1 MYSQEHPYSI
11 CWCFTTVILTMQ
23 NKYNSRTPSAFGPP
37 HPCWGHRDIA
47 LPRCWWSYLGVDK
60 GMVHDGNKP
69 CALWMAFTLFYT
81 GFSGH
86 WSKKWMTETLL
97 THVTFT
103 NCPKRI
109 AQRSTPMLHIPALSP
124 KPPHTSKEVQRI
136 QGVLV
141 RSKEVYRRSL
151 EKTIYKAQKKR
162 PPVVSHHLL
171 ERSCWHL
178 HLYIVNHLKH
188 KKTKKLGVRLLWPK
202 APKIPK
208 HAAKQLPNCPKSDM
222 KSVRFNLLAY
232 TGIHVHYCI
241 HKYVNVYASI
251 LYMSKS
257 HMSIIYNIHVYI
269 TYVYIM

>member
-1 MYSQEHPYSI
+1 M
-11 CWCFTTVILTMQ
+11 
-23 NKYNSRTPSAFGPP
+23 
-37 HPCWGHRDIA
+37 
-47 LPRCWWSYLGVDK
+47 DK
-60 GMVHDGNKP
+60 GMVHDRNKP
-69 CALWMAFTLFYT
+69 CALWMAFTMLYT

-136 QGVLV
+136 QAVLV

-188 KKTKKLGVRLLWPK
+188 KKQRSWGSGCCDQKPQKYQNMQQSSRQIVQNLTWK
-202 APKIPK
+202 AFDSICL
-208 HAAKQLPNCPKSDM
+208 HIL
-222 KSVRFNLLAY
+222 
-232 TGIHVHYCI
+232 
-241 HKYVNVYASI
+241 VYMYI
-251 LYMSKS
+251 T
-257 HMSIIYNIHVYI
+257 VYI
-269 TYVYIM
+269 NMYMYMRLYYTCLNHICL

>member
-1 MYSQEHPYSI
+1 
-11 CWCFTTVILTMQ
+11 
-23 NKYNSRTPSAFGPP
+23 
-37 HPCWGHRDIA
+37 
-47 LPRCWWSYLGVDK
+47 
-60 GMVHDGNKP
+60 
-69 CALWMAFTLFYT
+69 
-81 GFSGH
+81 
-86 WSKKWMTETLL
+86 MTETLL
-97 THVTFT
+97 THVTF
-103 NCPKRI
+103 CPKRI

-136 QGVLV
+136 QAGLV

-151 EKTIYKAQKKR
+151 EKTIYKDHKKR

-178 HLYIVNHLKH
+178 HLYIVNHLKL

-222 KSVRFNLLAY
+222 KSARFNLLAY

-241 HKYVNVYASI
+241 HKYVYVYASI

-257 HMSIIYNIHVYI
+257 HMSIIYMSISRMSILCRYIHTYI
-269 TYVYIM
+269 WCQTLKSIYLSSSYLFQWFESILDLVSWVKTGGCSLPTWEDDHSKGSCKLT